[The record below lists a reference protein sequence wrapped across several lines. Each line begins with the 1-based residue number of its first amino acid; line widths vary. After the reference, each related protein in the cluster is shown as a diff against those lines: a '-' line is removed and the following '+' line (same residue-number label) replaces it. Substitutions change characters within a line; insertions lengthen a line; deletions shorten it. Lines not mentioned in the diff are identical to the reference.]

1 MQFESKVVLITG
13 GGSGIG
19 KACCQIFSERGANVA
34 VVDIDA
40 KKAKSSASEI
50 SDRNDIKGTAQA
62 FPADVSLLR
71 DAKRVVDSIHDTLGG
86 VDTLV
91 NCAGIQRYGT
101 AVSTS
106 EDTWDEV
113 IRVNVKSM
121 FLMSKY
127 VLPEMIQK
135 GGGSIVNV
143 GSVQSLGA
151 VADSL
156 AYVTSKH
163 AVLGLTRSI
172 AIDHGHEN
180 IRATCVCPGAID
192 TPMLRW
198 SVSREGDPEEVL
210 EICKKAHALGRLGKP
225 NEVAKLIAFLA
236 SEEGSFLS
244 GAAYQ
249 VDGGMMAPVGGMSF
263 RG

>member
-1 MQFESKVVLITG
+1 M
-13 GGSGIG
+13 
-19 KACCQIFSERGANVA
+19 
-34 VVDIDA
+34 
-40 KKAKSSASEI
+40 
-50 SDRNDIKGTAQA
+50 
-62 FPADVSLLR
+62 
-71 DAKRVVDSIHDTLGG
+71 
-86 VDTLV
+86 
-91 NCAGIQRYGT
+91 
-101 AVSTS
+101 
-106 EDTWDEV
+106 
-113 IRVNVKSM
+113 RVNLKSM

-127 VLPEMIQK
+127 VLPGMIQK
-135 GGGSIVNV
+135 GGGSIINV

-163 AVLGLTRSI
+163 GVLGLTRSI
-172 AIDHGHEN
+172 AIDHGHKN

-198 SVSREGDPEEVL
+198 AVSRMGDSEEVL
-210 EICKKAHALGRLGKP
+210 KICKKAHALGRLGEP
-225 NEVAKLIAFLA
+225 EEVARLIAFLA